1 MLGVRL
7 TRLLSKF
14 RLNDYGAPNNPL
26 HLTAG
31 VGPAEAFG
39 LRLAHRR

>member
-1 MLGVRL
+1 MFIEQVRPY
-7 TRLLSKF
+7 
-14 RLNDYGAPNNPL
+14 NYPL

-39 LRLAHRR
+39 LRLARRR